1 MKGVSNFFLILVV
14 FLSSCSSSE
23 PAVCENMVCT
33 KEFRTITVKFID
45 DYGDPLLVNN
55 FSAVNKRTGRSMS
68 QTNSIQGLGIY
79 VVASDADQKELS
91 EKGDIVLVSAS
102 NPKNNSKVSAEFVIS
117 GGLCICHVSKIS
129 GPEIIKI

>member
-1 MKGVSNFFLILVV
+1 
-14 FLSSCSSSE
+14 
-23 PAVCENMVCT
+23 MVCT

-102 NPKNNSKVSAEFVIS
+102 NPKNNSKLTAEFVIS

-129 GPEIIKI
+129 GPETIKI

>member
-14 FLSSCSSSE
+14 FLGSCSSSE
-23 PAVCENMVCT
+23 PVVCENMVCT

-102 NPKNNSKVSAEFVIS
+102 NPKNNSKLTAEFVIS

-129 GPEIIKI
+129 GPETIKI

>member
-1 MKGVSNFFLILVV
+1 MKGLQIFFLILGV
-14 FLSSCSSSE
+14 FFGSCSVSE

-45 DYGDPLLVNN
+45 DYGNPLLLNN
-55 FSAVNKRTGRSMS
+55 YSAINKRTGRSMS
-68 QTNSIQGLGIY
+68 QNSIINGLGIY
-79 VVASDADQKELS
+79 VVASDADLKELS

-129 GPEIIKI
+129 GPETIMI

>member
-14 FLSSCSSSE
+14 FLGSCSRSE

-68 QTNSIQGLGIY
+68 QTNSVQGLGIY

-102 NPKNNSKVSAEFVIS
+102 NPKNNSKLTAEFVIS

>member
-129 GPEIIKI
+129 GPETIKI

>member
-1 MKGVSNFFLILVV
+1 MKGVSIFFLILVV
-14 FLSSCSSSE
+14 FLGSCSSSE

-33 KEFRTITVKFID
+33 TEFRTITVKFLD
-45 DYGDPLLVNN
+45 DSGNPLLVNN

-68 QTNSIQGLGIY
+68 QNSIINGLGIY
-79 VVASDADQKELS
+79 VLASDADLKELS

-102 NPKNNSKVSAEFVIS
+102 NPKNNSKVTAEFVIS

-129 GPEIIKI
+129 GPETIKI